1 MKQRDKEKEKQRK
14 IVKVE
19 RTTHCSCFFAS
30 KIMPMNFSKLP
41 NANHLWSSLIIEELI
56 RNGIE
61 YFCLA
66 PGSRSSPLAVAVATN
81 PRAKSFVHFDERA
94 LAFHALGYASATRKA
109 CAVITTSGTAAAN
122 LFPAI
127 IEASKKKLPL
137 VILTADRPPEL
148 RYTGASQTID
158 QVKMFGEY
166 VRWQFD
172 MPCPTTDIPA
182 NFVLTTIDQAVFRA
196 NGELKG
202 PVHLNCMYREPLF
215 KNGREQACL
224 FPTDLKRWQNARTPY
239 TSYFRS
245 GDTYK
250 RYVSPE
256 TIQKIRGIKKG
267 IIVVGKLAGKRE
279 RKSVLALAEKLNWPV
294 FPDVTSGLRLGNTH
308 PNVIHYFDQI
318 LLSPIHS
325 GSVLTAKVDGIL
337 HLGGRITSKR
347 WYDYIEQTRPS
358 EYIMVLNHPLRN
370 DPLHGVTLRVQA
382 RVDDFCDVLTKKVT
396 KGKVNPFLSS
406 LQKINARIDGI
417 VEEYF
422 GKATQLSEAAA
433 ARLVTRHIPV
443 DSGLFL
449 ASSLPIRHADMYGDP
464 SGSAVTLGANR
475 GASGI
480 DGTVASACGFA
491 AGLGRP
497 VTLLIGDLALLHDL
511 NSLAMLKTT
520 PQPLIIVAL
529 NNDGGGIFSFLP
541 IAQFKNGFEKFFG
554 TPHGLNFASAAEMFD
569 LNYANPA
576 SAQEFVHAYKIALQ
590 SRTSTIIEVTS
601 DRKQNVAVVKGLQ
614 EKIRKAVR

>member
-1 MKQRDKEKEKQRK
+1 MRL
-14 IVKVE
+14 
-19 RTTHCSCFFAS
+19 TSS
-30 KIMPMNFSKLP
+30 NP
-41 NANHLWSSLIIEELI
+41 NLLWPSLIIEELI
-56 RNGIE
+56 RNGVE

-137 VILTADRPPEL
+137 VVLTADRPPEL
-148 RYTGASQTID
+148 RYTGANQTID
-158 QVKMFGEY
+158 QVKIFGDY

-182 NFVLTTIDQAVFRA
+182 NFVLTTVDQAIFRA

-202 PVHLNCMYREPLF
+202 PVHINCMYREPLVGNNRGF
-215 KNGREQACL
+215 VPAE
-224 FPTDLKRWQNARTPY
+224 LKRWQNARTPY

-245 GDTYK
+245 GDMYLYSKGK

-256 TIQKIRGIKKG
+256 INAIAERIRGIKHG
-267 IIVVGKLAGKRE
+267 IIVVGKLAGERE
-279 RKSVLALAEKLNWPV
+279 QKSVLALAEKLNWPV
-294 FPDVTSGLRLGNTH
+294 FPDVTSGLRLGCRH
-308 PNVIHYFDQI
+308 KNVISYFDQI
-318 LLSPIHS
+318 LLGRDRSRP
-325 GSVLTAKVDGIL
+325 VPTGIL
-337 HLGGRITSKR
+337 HLGGRITSQR
-347 WYDYIEQTRPS
+347 WYDYVEAAKPAH
-358 EYIMVLNHPLRN
+358 YIMVLNHPLRN

-382 RVDDFCDVLTKKVT
+382 RVDDFCDALIKKVT
-396 KGKVNPFLSS
+396 NGKANPFLSS
-406 LQKINARIDGI
+406 LQKLNQQVDRTI
-417 VEEYF
+417 EEYF
-422 GKATQLSEAAA
+422 GKKTELSEAAA
-433 ARLVTRHIPV
+433 ARLVTRHIPA

-449 ASSLPIRHADMYGDP
+449 GNSLPIREVDMYADP
-464 SGSAVTLGANR
+464 KGKSVVIGANR

-491 AGLGRP
+491 AGLGRAT
-497 VTLLIGDLALLHDL
+497 TLIIGDLAFLYDL
-511 NSLAMLKTT
+511 NSLAMLKNA

-529 NNDGGGIFSFLP
+529 NNDGGGIFNFLP
-541 IAQFKNGFEKFFG
+541 ISQFRDGFEKFFG
-554 TPHGLNFASAAEMFD
+554 TPHGLTFQAAAEMFD

-576 SAQEFVHAYKIALQ
+576 TKDDFIRAYQVALH
-590 SRTSTIIEVTS
+590 SNTSTLIEVTS
-601 DRKQNVAVVKGLQ
+601 DRKQNVALTKGLQ
-614 EKIRKAVR
+614 ERIRKVLGERL

>member
-202 PVHLNCMYREPLF
+202 PVHLNCMYREPLTPA
-215 KNGREQACL
+215 KKGTGMSV
-224 FPTDLKRWQNARTPY
+224 PYVLKRWQTARTPY
-239 TSYFRS
+239 TSYVTSERKL
-245 GDTYK
+245 GADTMD
-250 RYVSPE
+250 E
-256 TIQKIRGIKKG
+256 IAEQIRGIKNG
-267 IIVVGKLAGKRE
+267 VIVVGKLAGPRE
-279 RKSVLALAEKLNWPV
+279 QKSVLALAEKLNWPV
-294 FPDVTSGLRLGNTH
+294 FADVTSGLRLGNSH
-308 PNVIHYFDQI
+308 KNVIHYFDQI

-382 RVDDFCDVLTKKVT
+382 SVDDLCDTLTRKIAKRGT
-396 KGKVNPFLSS
+396 NTFLSR
-406 LQKINARIDGI
+406 LQGLNRKIDWII
-417 VEEYF
+417 EEYF
-422 GKATQLSEAAA
+422 GKAAWLSEAAA

-449 ASSLPIRHADMYGDP
+449 ASSLPIREVDMYADHKGK
-464 SGSAVTLGANR
+464 SVVVGTNR

-491 AGLGRP
+491 GGLGRP
-497 VTLLIGDLALLHDL
+497 VTLLIGDLALLHDF
-511 NSLAMLKTT
+511 NSLAMFKSS
-520 PQPLIIVAL
+520 PQPLVIVAL
-529 NNDGGGIFSFLP
+529 NNDGGGIFNFLP